1 MKPEFFDLFIAK
13 GLTLGCAES
22 ITGGLFSSSITQHPS
37 ASLFFKGGWI
47 VYSNE
52 AKVKLGHI
60 KEKDLVKF
68 SAISKEIAQKLA
80 YNVMDSLQCDVG
92 IAFVGNAGPTAQD
105 NQPIGSVYMAI
116 ASKQKIVYYHDQ
128 LQGDRNTI
136 QQQTLDLA
144 NERLVKFI
152 QPL

>member
-22 ITGGLFSSSITQHPS
+22 ITGGLFASSITQHPS

-52 AKVKLGHI
+52 AKVRLGNI
-60 KEKDLVKF
+60 KEKDLEQF
-68 SAISKEIAQKLA
+68 SAISKEVAQKLA
-80 YNVMDSLQCDVG
+80 YNVVDSLRCDVG

-105 NQPIGSVYMAI
+105 NQPVGSVYMAL
-116 ASKQKIVYYHDQ
+116 ASKHQCIDYHDQ

-144 NERLVKFI
+144 NARLVKFI